1 MRSKCLKASIL
12 ALLLA
17 GWSVNYANAGSILRV
32 FYDNIPGTTVASLTG
47 ATNAAGQKI
56 FPNGPNL
63 DGSLLQSELL
73 TGVLEGAQPP
83 VQPGPENYGSMMQG
97 FLEIPQTGA
106 YTFYISSAD
115 DSELWMST
123 DVNPANKVKVASV
136 SGAVGYHNY
145 TAQSGQASATMNMV
159 RGQKYY
165 FQAIHKAGTGND
177 FVTVAWKKPN
187 DTTPAPIPLQYVQG
201 YPNSFWADPSIIT
214 QPVDM
219 TVAENSTVTFS
230 ADVNASEPVSYQ
242 WYRGMPPK
250 SNPTVALT
258 DEILSSLT
266 FTAKPSDDG
275 STYRLLVGA
284 KSGVVMTRVAKL
296 TVVADTVKPVVSS
309 VASSMFDPTKITVT
323 FSKGI
328 QTSTLTDLANYSIN
342 NGIMIYGAALGTA
355 ANSVDLYVSELSINT
370 AYVLTVNGIKDLAT
384 TPNVI
389 VANTQVTFSLP
400 TVVLD
405 KVYAN
410 VSGGGTNDFLNNAAF
425 KAGDYT
431 TLYYRTG
438 GLEGINSGSGWDN
451 TIQQMQAYLVAPATG
466 DYKFAVAADD
476 GVLLYLSTDENP
488 ANKVA
493 IAGHNSWT
501 GDYDYTK
508 MPEQMSG
515 TISLVA
521 GNRYYI
527 ELVEKNG
534 GGGFN
539 VSATWQKPGDA
550 AITSA
555 NRPIPASALQ
565 YYGANGPMSLTKG
578 PSSQTVLEH
587 NGVTFT
593 VPTSGLQ
600 GLPPYTYQWYR
611 NGVPIAG
618 ATSINYTL
626 SDATM
631 ADNGSAY
638 TLIVNNNFSM
648 AASTNA
654 MLTVTPDTSIPS
666 VQGLAFYNNAI
677 TLTFSKNMD
686 SASLTNPANYVVKSQ
701 SGTLTDV
708 TVTKVSAKQVT
719 LNATLVTGA
728 AYTVDVANVKDTTAV
743 GNTVPATTLSL
754 YAMNFTVAG
763 ISIPSGKTFSSSVTA
778 DKASITANTG
788 DIWNN
793 NDSMV
798 FAYQQFTGN
807 FDYKV
812 RLESLD
818 KAADWSKA
826 GWMVRTDVNND
837 GKSRNINLVA
847 TPGGGLN
854 SGKGLYAFQWRDS
867 NGGGSSSTSGR
878 DASYPNTWIRLAR
891 LGSVIYGYSSSD
903 GVNWSL
909 YGSRDTAANGGAY
922 PDTVYV
928 GIAVASNNGGGGNT
942 KAVVSGFGPIIP
954 APFDFTT
961 ALADVTTT
969 ENLTKTFS
977 VTVSGPGPYLYKWY
991 QNGTNLVA
999 TTTTPSYT
1007 TPTLAVADS
1016 GSTYRVDV
1024 ITPYATI
1031 TGQTVTLTVNK
1042 DTVPPAIVSVGSLFG
1057 SRDLFIKFS
1066 KPLNSGTATASGN
1079 YTIIGG
1085 RGTIT
1090 NMTYLADANIVRVTY
1105 SLPMVAPWKV
1115 SAPKV
1120 ADLAGNLCT
1129 NSVFSTNIR
1138 MKDSDI
1144 GTVGTDSKTG
1154 LPIFTDPIQ
1163 PGLSWVY
1170 SDKDFYTEAGGSDIW
1185 NNADGFHF
1193 TYQELDGDFDVRVRV
1208 ESLRYVTD
1216 NWAKAGLMVRE
1227 STNGGSRNLSAVV
1240 GPATGINQWEQNY
1253 RGTTDG
1259 GTTGWGSTFN
1269 PVSYPNAWIRLIR
1282 MGDQFTVLRSSDG
1295 TSWEQRGNLTMVFT
1309 NKVLVGMC
1317 TAAHNNSAGTQTVA
1331 KYHDYMVD
1339 TNMDYTYPTIAA
1351 VAGGADLDKAYVTFS
1366 EPMLASSATVAGN
1379 YMFDNGLTVTSATI
1393 DATGTKV
1400 TLGTS
1405 KQVSGAVYTLT
1416 VKNIQ
1421 SKAGFNVPASS
1432 FKAFSAWTFSKA
1444 LVKRD
1449 VWTGI
1454 GNPLSNLK
1462 GSAKYP
1468 STPDSTSYINTLE
1481 IANTGMENYSQRL
1494 TGFIVPAQTGNY
1506 TFYIASSGQSELYVS
1521 TTDKA
1526 ADKALVA
1533 KVTTSSGFRQYGKA
1547 AEQKSTAIALEAGK
1561 SYYVEAIS
1569 AQDTGSDYLS
1579 VTWTAPGVT
1588 ATPAEGA
1595 APISGAYVGY
1605 YATPDAVLFVTN
1617 QPVSASVTAGWPATF
1632 SVGVYASITNVYYQ
1646 WQEQLSGS
1654 SEWTDFAEANGS
1666 TLTIPATSFAQ
1677 NGALIRALVFI
1688 PGSSAVSSTA
1698 TLTVAPN
1705 TEPPMVVSISSLM
1718 NSTNLV
1724 IKFNE
1729 PLDPA
1734 TALDANN
1741 YIVYTATLNPFYTV
1755 TLQPDGM
1762 TVVLGMAAPL
1772 NNRVVVWIEKIKDG
1786 AGNAL
1791 SGAFYTSQIVGLS
1804 IQRDGA
1810 NIAVTW
1816 PVTDQKL
1823 VLESG
1828 TINGN
1833 WSPVQQPVTVDGDMN
1848 KVLVPLESENK
1859 MFRLNQ

>member
-32 FYDNIPGTTVASLTG
+32 FYDNIPGTTVASLTD

-56 FPNGPNL
+56 YPNGPNK
-63 DGSLLQSELL
+63 DGSMLQSEILS
-73 TGVLEGAQPP
+73 GVLEGAPP
-83 VQPGPENYGSMMQG
+83 PTQPGPENYGSMFQG

-115 DSELWMST
+115 SSELWLST
-123 DVNPANKVKVASV
+123 DVNPANKQKIASV
-136 SGAVGYHNY
+136 SGAVAYHSY
-145 TAQSGQASATMNMV
+145 TAQSSQTSATMNMV

-177 FVTVAWKKPN
+177 FVTVAWLKPG
-187 DTTPAPIPLQYVQG
+187 DTAPTPIPLQYVQG
-201 YPNSFWADPSIIT
+201 YPNSFWADPSIVT
-214 QPVDM
+214 QPLDM

-242 WYRGMPPK
+242 WYRGTQQKP
-250 SNPTVALT
+250 NPTVAIT
-258 DEILSSLT
+258 DEILSSLS
-266 FTAKPSDDG
+266 FTVKPSDNG
-275 STYRLLVGA
+275 TTYRLLVGA

-296 TVVADTVKPVVSS
+296 TVIPDTVKPVVSS
-309 VASSMFDPTKITVT
+309 IASSMFDPTKITVT
-323 FSKGI
+323 FSKVV
-328 QTSTLTDLANYSIN
+328 QASTLTDLANYSID
-342 NGIMIYGAALGTA
+342 NGVMIYGATAGTA

-370 AYVLTVNGIKDLAT
+370 SYVLTVNGIKDIAT
-384 TPNVI
+384 TPNTI
-389 VANTQVTFSLP
+389 VANTQVAFTLP
-400 TVVLD
+400 VVVLD

-425 KAGDYT
+425 QAGDYT

-466 DYKFAVAADD
+466 DYKFSVAADD

-501 GDYDYTK
+501 ADYDYTK
-508 MPEQMSG
+508 LPEQMSK
-515 TISLVA
+515 TITLVA
-521 GNRYYI
+521 GNRYYV

-534 GGGFN
+534 GGGFGM
-539 VSATWQKPGDA
+539 SATWQKPGEP
-550 AITSA
+550 AITNT
-555 NRPIPASALQ
+555 NRPIPASALEYFGQ
-565 YYGANGPMSLTKG
+565 TGPMSLTKG
-578 PSSQTVLEH
+578 PSSQTVGEL
-587 NGVTFT
+587 NSVTFT

-611 NGVPIAG
+611 NGMPIAG
-618 ATSINYTL
+618 ATSISY
-626 SDATM
+626 SVPAATM
-631 ADNGSAY
+631 ADNGAVF
-638 TLIVNNNFSM
+638 TMIVNNNFSM

-654 MLTVTPDTSIPS
+654 TLTVTPDTTLPT
-666 VQGLAFYNNAI
+666 VQGLAFYNNTI
-677 TLTFSKNMD
+677 TLTFNKLMD

-701 SGTLTDV
+701 SGTVTGV
-708 TVTKVSAKQVT
+708 TVTKLNDKQVT
-719 LNATLVTGA
+719 LNASLVTGA
-728 AYTVDVANVKDTTAV
+728 AYTVDVMNVKDTTAA
-743 GNTVPATTLSL
+743 GNVVATTSLSL

-763 ISIPSGKTFSSSVTA
+763 FAIPNNNTFSSSVTA

-826 GWMVRTDVNND
+826 GWMVRTDVNSD

-878 DASYPNTWIRLAR
+878 DASYPNTWIRLTR
-891 LGSVIYGYSSSD
+891 LGSTIYGFTSSN
-903 GVNWSL
+903 GVDWSL
-909 YGSRDTAANGGAY
+909 YAQRDTAANGGAY

-928 GIAVASNNGGGGNT
+928 GIAVGSNNGGGGNT
-942 KAVVSGFGPIIP
+942 KAVLSGFGPVIP

-961 ALADVTTT
+961 KLSNVTTL
-969 ENLTKTFS
+969 ENLAQTFS
-977 VTVSGPGPYLYKWY
+977 VAVSGPGPYLYNWY

-999 TTTTPSYT
+999 SSTTPSYT
-1007 TPTLAVADS
+1007 TPTLALGDN

-1024 ITPYATI
+1024 VTPYATI
-1031 TGQTVTLTVNK
+1031 VGQTVTLTVNK
-1042 DTVPPAIVSVGSLFG
+1042 DTTPPAIVSVGSLYG

-1066 KPLNSGTATASGN
+1066 KPLNSGTATAAGN
-1079 YTIIGG
+1079 YSITGG

-1090 NMTYLADANIVRVTY
+1090 NMAYSAESSIVRVTY
-1105 SLPMVAPWKV
+1105 SLPMVAPWTVK
-1115 SAPKV
+1115 APKV

-1129 NSVFSTNIR
+1129 NSVMSTNIR

-1144 GTVGTDSKTG
+1144 GSLGTDSVTG
-1154 LPIFTDPIQ
+1154 LPIFTDPVQ

-1170 SDKDFYTEAGGSDIW
+1170 SDTDFEMVAGGSDIW

-1193 TYQELDGDFDVRVRV
+1193 TYQELTGNFDVRVRV

-1240 GPATGINQWEQNY
+1240 GPTAGVNQWEQNY
-1253 RGTTDG
+1253 RGDTNG
-1259 GTTGWGSTFN
+1259 GTTGWGNTAS
-1269 PVSYPNAWIRLIR
+1269 PVTYPNAWIRLIR
-1282 MGDQFTVLRSSDG
+1282 MGDQFTVLRSTDG
-1295 TSWEQRGNLTMVFT
+1295 KAWEQRGNLTMVFT
-1309 NKVLVGMC
+1309 NKVLVGM
-1317 TAAHNNSAGTQTVA
+1317 AASAHNNSAGTTTVA
-1331 KYHDYMVD
+1331 KFHNYLVD
-1339 TNMDYTYPTIAA
+1339 TNMAYTYPQIAA
-1351 VAGGADLDKAYVTFS
+1351 ISGGADLNTAYVTFS
-1366 EPMLASSATVAGN
+1366 EAMFAGSATSPSN
-1379 YMFDNGLTVTSATI
+1379 YVFDNGLTVTSATI
-1393 DATGTKV
+1393 DATGTMVSLK
-1400 TLGTS
+1400 TS
-1405 KQVSGAVYTLT
+1405 QQIAGAVYTLA
-1416 VKNIQ
+1416 VKNVQ
-1421 SKAGFNVPASS
+1421 SAAGFMVPASS
-1432 FKAFSAWTFSKA
+1432 FKAFTAWSFSKA

-1449 VWTGI
+1449 VWNGI

-1468 STPDSTSYINTLE
+1468 NNPDSTSYVNTLE
-1481 IANTGMENYSQRL
+1481 VANTGVANYSQRL
-1494 TGFIVPAQTGNY
+1494 TGFIVPAQSGNY
-1506 TFYIASSGQSELYVS
+1506 TFYIASSGQSELYLS
-1521 TTDKA
+1521 TNELSSG
-1526 ADKALVA
+1526 KALVA
-1533 KVTTSSGFRQYGKA
+1533 KVTTSSGFRQYGKDA
-1547 AEQKSTAIALEAGK
+1547 AQKSASIALEAGK

-1569 AQDTGSDYLS
+1569 AQDTGADYLS

-1588 ATPAEGA
+1588 ATPADGA
-1595 APISGAYVGY
+1595 VPISGAYVGY
-1605 YATPDAVLFVTN
+1605 YATPDATLFVTN
-1617 QPVSASVTAGWPATF
+1617 QPVNATAIAGWSATF
-1632 SVGVYASITNVYYQ
+1632 SVGVYASSTNVYYQ

-1654 SEWTDFAEANGS
+1654 AQWTDFAGANGS
-1666 TLTIPATSFAQ
+1666 TLNIQAPQSVE

-1688 PGSSAVSSTA
+1688 PGASAISGTA
-1698 TLTVAPN
+1698 TLTVTPN
-1705 TEPPMVVSISSLM
+1705 TEPPVVASITSVM

-1729 PLDPA
+1729 PLDAASA
-1734 TALDANN
+1734 TNVDN
-1741 YIVYTATLNPFYTV
+1741 YIIYTAVGIPIYSV
-1755 TLQPDGM
+1755 TLLPDRM
-1762 TVVLGMAAPL
+1762 TVVIAMTAPL

-1786 AGNAL
+1786 AGNMMAE
-1791 SGAFYTSQIVGLS
+1791 GFFTSQIVGLT
-1804 IQRDGA
+1804 IQRNGD
-1810 NIAVTW
+1810 NILVTW

-1828 TINGN
+1828 SINGN
-1833 WSPVQQPVTVDGDMN
+1833 WNAVQQPVTVDGDLN
-1848 KVLVPLESENK
+1848 KVIIPLDSENK